1 MCVIITKYYGNRDS
15 AKVTEATI
23 WRLLAKVCQAES
35 GRRRRWNTQNPLN
48 HPSQPH
54 PGARSDGIPCPICPT
69 HKQNCVQTPGMPDM
83 YSFFQSNHCHQ
94 HLVYHDQGWIFYFTS
109 RFRSLLFSWFRSSP
123 ALQNHNKQCRNSR
136 SEIKYSALLI
146 SWRRPVS
153 MTLAT
158 LIGKILLERTDGHIS
173 NFVGNVYQ
181 DSRTGTVP
189 HG

>member
-1 MCVIITKYYGNRDS
+1 MRHRAYGGEEDVVMSRNQKRSKEACTVNVCVLLLPNTMYGNRDS

-94 HLVYHDQGWIFYFTS
+94 HLVYHDAPSYQRSILWHLALVCKAAVAKAAEQRIGSSHSHHSTVWGVRWATWLGW
-109 RFRSLLFSWFRSSP
+109 
-123 ALQNHNKQCRNSR
+123 
-136 SEIKYSALLI
+136 
-146 SWRRPVS
+146 V
-153 MTLAT
+153 
-158 LIGKILLERTDGHIS
+158 D
-173 NFVGNVYQ
+173 
-181 DSRTGTVP
+181 
-189 HG
+189 